1 MSSLASSMNWTP
13 LPAVE
18 TGGGFLHGVALQAE
32 LARLKSAG
40 PLAGSPKLLQLLGY
54 LFSETLA
61 GRGEQISQYDIAF
74 DCYRLGDRF
83 ESTANT
89 IVRSHARRLRR
100 ILQELAPESGE
111 ARILMKGRGYQL
123 ILEVAKETTGES
135 TRPRAI
141 CIPTLGIFE
150 FEVMP
155 GARIPYRLPKALA
168 AELMIELTAP
178 HGVEPVGPFPRAMVS
193 ASHSTAW
200 DFARGQNFDMLL
212 DGTFFLEGGKCMIR
226 PRILDGKSGR
236 QLWAARRDIPVADR
250 SPASIRALAR
260 TLAAKVAGD
269 WGVVPQQV
277 TRAARA
283 RGIESLQIHEAV
295 MLGRQYLTNFHYEHL
310 GRCVETLRQAA
321 SHTEDAAVPATLAV
335 LLNTAGSVE
344 PRWPETIDRDEIRHL
359 AARAARLDPQDPW
372 SRLALAVST
381 LLDRRFPV
389 LLETAKRADRESG
402 TPLML
407 VGALGSMLCFQGL
420 EVDLGRRMLDRYCSN
435 SPHYPRLVHLALA
448 LAAVGENDLATARA
462 ELARFDVPW
471 GWAFPLVTAACAAI
485 EGDVDTARSEWQ
497 RVLDAYP
504 DFPGRWRETIATQWG
519 EGHLSRIFSA
529 LESAGVS
536 TGCL

>member
-1 MSSLASSMNWTP
+1 MTSIESSDSP
-13 LPAVE
+13 
-18 TGGGFLHGVALQAE
+18 HGAALQSE
-32 LARLKSAG
+32 LTRLRSSHT
-40 PLAGSPKLLQLLGY
+40 LAGSPKLLQLLSY
-54 LFSETLA
+54 LFTETLA
-61 GRGEQISQYDIAF
+61 GRSEQISQYSIAF
-74 DCYRLGDRF
+74 DCYHLGDRF
-83 ESTANT
+83 EPTANT

-100 ILQELAPESGE
+100 ILKDLATESAG
-111 ARILMKGRGYQL
+111 ARILMKERGYQL
-123 ILEVAKETTGES
+123 MLEMPEKTPPES
-135 TRPRAI
+135 TRPDAI
-141 CIPTLGIFE
+141 RVPTLGILE
-150 FEVMP
+150 FKVMP
-155 GARIPYRLPKALA
+155 GAGIPHRLPKALA

-178 HGVEPVGPFPRAMVS
+178 HGVETVGPFPRAMLS
-193 ASHSTAW
+193 ASHATVW
-200 DFARGQNFDMLL
+200 DFARSHNFDMLL
-212 DGTFFLEGGKCMIR
+212 DGTFFLEGGQCMIH

-236 QLWAARRDIPVADR
+236 QLWAARRGISAADR
-250 SPASIRALAR
+250 SPSSIRALAR
-260 TLAAKVAGD
+260 TLATNVAGD

-283 RGIESLQIHEAV
+283 RGIEPLQLHEAV

-359 AARAARLDPQDPW
+359 ASRAARLDPQDPW

-420 EVDLGRRMLDRYCSN
+420 EVDLGRRMLNRYCSK

-485 EGDVDTARSEWQ
+485 EDDLDTARSEWQ